1 VGDVLLLAMWLE
13 NIMKNVEAE
22 KEEQEYSRDWANSG
36 AILRSI
42 VWERSRLF
50 LGV

>member
-13 NIMKNVEAE
+13 NIMENVEAE

-36 AILRSI
+36 CDSAKYS
-42 VWERSRLF
+42 
-50 LGV
+50 LGAE